1 MCVCRG
7 KGGRWQEAS
16 RLVVSRTRICN
27 IFWSPGI
34 DAKESIP
41 GLIKILQIQALSA
54 WAISV
59 LMDIRTSFSEEYKC
73 QTNAKVLM
81 AYKYFPHKPS
91 LFLNNVENLKLK
103 GMVKNH
109 LKLGT
114 EQKY

>member
-1 MCVCRG
+1 
-7 KGGRWQEAS
+7 
-16 RLVVSRTRICN
+16 VSRTGNCK
-27 IFWSPGI
+27 IFLSPGI
-34 DAKESIP
+34 NAKESIP
-41 GLIKILQIQALSA
+41 GLIKILKNQALSA

-59 LMDIRTSFSEEYKC
+59 LMDIRNPFSEEYKC

-91 LFLNNVENLKLK
+91 FFLNNVENLKLK